1 MNILIGID
9 FSINKPAA
17 SILKNNT
24 YHFISWPYNLSKNI
38 QEVYEKSPLNI
49 VKRTDIK
56 NKGNNITE
64 KMRYE
69 IENAKYLSNLM
80 VDDLSPY
87 LSDKTIIGFEGLSY
101 GSFGDVMLQLS
112 GYKFILM
119 NIMSQIVPLKNMFTY
134 SPITIKKT
142 AGCSKKGMKKAD
154 MIEVFKTLSNPFSK
168 YLREN
173 ERDFKTRK
181 ENWIVHLDDIVDAY
195 FTLKT
200 LQQKENF

>member
-69 IENAKYLSNLM
+69 IENAKYLSNLI
-80 VDDLSPY
+80 VDDLTPY
-87 LSDKTIIGFEGLSY
+87 LSDKTRIGFEGLSY

-181 ENWIVHLDDIVDAY
+181 GNWIVHLDDIVDAY